1 MKKYRVTYKNLEAD
15 GRPAK
20 VEEVEADVWRVD
32 DGYVAL
38 YRQEGDLVTQLG
50 LGRSALLGHV
60 LTLARNC

>member
-20 VEEVEADVWRVD
+20 VEEVEADAWRVD

-38 YRQEGDLVTQLG
+38 YRQEGGAEVRVFDVPKT
-50 LGRSALLGHV
+50 RVMRIAEV
-60 LTLARNC
+60 